1 MSRYRRPAVGV
12 PVGTER
18 VFRRSDVAIHA
29 VLSVV
34 LLLSVLVFA
43 RYWFSQGDW
52 SRTPVVFTLMTVPL
66 FAGLCAYGARWVLMP
81 LMRRPIHRQP
91 SRGWRVGV
99 ATTFVPSAEPM
110 EMLEQS
116 VAAMVAL
123 DYPHDTWVLDEGD
136 DPKVRALCARLGAK
150 HFSRH
155 GVKAYQADSGR
166 FERRTKHGNYNA
178 WLDAVGYERYHL
190 VVNFDPDHV
199 PEPTFLARTLGYFDD
214 ERIAYVQAAQVYY
227 NQPASFVARG
237 AAEETYAY
245 YSSVQMTS
253 YALGYPIVTGC
264 HTAQRVTALQQVGG
278 FAAHEAD
285 DLLITI
291 YYRVAGWAGVYV
303 PEVLATGITPVDW
316 DGYLTQQRRW
326 ARSVLD
332 VKFRIYLKVAR
343 RLSPVERVT
352 SLAHGL
358 YYLHGLAS
366 ALAVGLLAVLLITFT
381 APAVLSWQTI
391 PYALVLIAALQLCE
405 VFRQRF
411 FLRRSE
417 RGLHWRAG
425 LLRAAKWPV
434 VLVALFEALRPR
446 DWAYSLTRKTKGRT
460 ASHLLVVPHLLVAAT
475 LLGAFVLGTLLG
487 HHREPAVVSAALLAA
502 LQSLALVLT
511 SLRTWPAPFDAAL
524 RDRAALEVVSKF
536 VELRWRRPDVI
547 RRR

>member
-1 MSRYRRPAVGV
+1 VSNCSQPAVGV
-12 PVGTER
+12 PVESER
-18 VFRRSDVAIHA
+18 VFGRLDVAIHA
-29 VLSVV
+29 LLSVV
-34 LLLSVLVFA
+34 ALLSVLVFA

-52 SRTPVVFTLMTVPL
+52 SRTPVVFTLMTVSL
-66 FAGLCAYGARWVLMP
+66 FAGLGAYGARWALMP

-91 SRGWRVGV
+91 SRGWRVAV
-99 ATTFVPSAEPM
+99 ATTFVPSAEPI
-110 EMLEQS
+110 EMLKRS
-116 VAAMVAL
+116 VAAMAAL

-136 DPKVRALCARLGAK
+136 DPEVRALCAGLGVK

-155 GVKAYQADSGR
+155 GISAYQAGSGP
-166 FERRTKHGNYNA
+166 FESRTKHGNYNA
-178 WLDAVGYERYHL
+178 WLDAVGYEKYDL

-199 PEPTFLARTLGYFDD
+199 PEPTFLTRTLGYFDD
-214 ERIAYVQAAQVYY
+214 EQIAYVQAAQVYY
-227 NQPASFVARG
+227 NQSASFVARG

-245 YSSVQMTS
+245 YSSIQMTS

-264 HTAQRVTALQQVGG
+264 HSAQRVTALQQVGG

-332 VKFRIYLKVAR
+332 VKFRIYPKIAR
-343 RLSPVERVT
+343 RLPTVERAM

-366 ALAVGLLAVLLITFT
+366 ALAVGLLAVLLVSFT
-381 APAVLSWQTI
+381 TPAVLSWQTI
-391 PYALVLIAALQLCE
+391 PYSLLLFAALQLCE
-405 VFRQRF
+405 AFRQRF

-425 LLRAAKWPV
+425 LLRVAKWPV
-434 VLVALFEALRPR
+434 VLVALFDALRPR
-446 DWAYSLTRKTKGRT
+446 DWAYSITRKTKGS
-460 ASHLLVVPHLLVAAT
+460 ASSQLLVVPHLLVTAI
-475 LLGAFVLGTLLG
+475 LLGAFALGTLLG
-487 HHREPAVVSAALLAA
+487 HHRQPAVVGAALLVA
-502 LQSLALVLT
+502 LQSIALVLT
-511 SLRTWPAPFDAAL
+511 SLRTWPAPFDPAL
-524 RDRAALEVVSKF
+524 RDRAILQ
-536 VELRWRRPDVI
+536 PDL
-547 RRR
+547 

>member
-1 MSRYRRPAVGV
+1 MSRYRRPAVGL
-12 PVGTER
+12 PVETER

-34 LLLSVLVFA
+34 VLLSVLVFA

-66 FAGLCAYGARWVLMP
+66 FAGLSAYGARWVLMP

-99 ATTFVPSAEPM
+99 ATTFVPWAEPL

-155 GVKAYQADSGR
+155 GVEAYQAGSGR

-178 WLDAVGYERYHL
+178 WLDAVGYERYEL

-227 NQPASFVARG
+227 SQPASFVARG

-291 YYRVAGWAGVYV
+291 YYRVAGWVGVYV

-332 VKFRIYLKVAR
+332 VKFRIYPKLAR
-343 RLSPVERVT
+343 RLPPVERVT

-381 APAVLSWQTI
+381 APAVLSWQTL
-391 PYALVLIAALQLCE
+391 PRALVLIAALQLCE

-446 DWAYSLTRKTKGRT
+446 DWAYSLTPKTKRRT
-460 ASHLLVVPHLLVAAT
+460 ASQLLVVPHLLVAAT

-524 RDRAALEVVSKF
+524 RDRAAL
-536 VELRWRRPDVI
+536 RPDL
-547 RRR
+547 